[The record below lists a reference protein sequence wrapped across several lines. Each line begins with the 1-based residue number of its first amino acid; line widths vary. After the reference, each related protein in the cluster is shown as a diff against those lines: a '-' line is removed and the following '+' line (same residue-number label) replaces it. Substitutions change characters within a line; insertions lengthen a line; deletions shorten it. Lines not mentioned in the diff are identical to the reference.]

1 LGQEFLGVLIVVNRP
16 TPFSSADVELLSLF
30 ATQAAI
36 AIRNANL
43 IDSLRD
49 NERSY
54 KTLFAIE
61 RRQAQERFLLER
73 VGTALARELDLS
85 TTLRTIVEAIA
96 ETFGY
101 TQVSIYLRQGD
112 VLKLQHQVGYDRVI
126 AEIPVT
132 QGVSGRVVRTGQPIL
147 IKDVSTD
154 PDFLG
159 AIEGLVSEICVP
171 LFDQDKVVGFF
182 NIEGTHEVTLD
193 EADLRLMIALSEH
206 ISLAINRAR
215 LYTEAKENEER
226 FRQLAENIEDVFWMT
241 NLDGAETIYVS
252 PAFEEL
258 WGFSRQRM
266 FEQPTAWMENLH
278 PKDLERVIASF
289 KERDL
294 TQPDL
299 KEYRLVRPD
308 GSIRWVRDRAFPVR
322 NESGQIYRRAGIIED
337 ITARK
342 QAEQQLAESEKR
354 YRIISDLTSDYA
366 YAFHGGLNGCFELAW
381 ASDAFTRITGFT
393 AAEVATYEDWL
404 NLIHPDDAPSI
415 YHRRELVLLDGQ
427 LEVSEFRI
435 VTKEGETRWLRDHIR
450 PIWDEAQER
459 VISLY
464 GAAQDITERKQA
476 EKALQESE
484 QRYRELAEQNARLLD
499 QARQDAETKA
509 MLLQEVNHRVKNNL
523 ATIIGLLYAE
533 RRHSGIEDQAIFQ
546 EIMQDLINRVQ
557 GLATVHSLLSAAE
570 WAPLSL
576 SELAHQI
583 IASVL
588 QILPADKHIAI
599 QVTPSP
605 VRVTPQQANNLA
617 LVINELTT
625 NTVKYAL
632 SEKQTVSIAIRIA
645 REGSL
650 ILFEFRNSGPDYPPQ
665 VLSLERHNVG
675 IYLMQTIVRKGL
687 RGDLTLRNDG
697 GAVALIR
704 FPALIEESVGSL
716 SSHER

>member
-1 LGQEFLGVLIVVNRP
+1 MKDEAKTKTQLMAELITLRRRVAELEIVEARCQQVEAESQQRMAQLEALRQVELELTAEHDLDTMLNSIVLRAIELLGATGGSIDLYRPELNALELIMVVGEPAKPIGALLRQGEGLSGKVWQTRQPLVVDNYQTWPGRAAIYENDPFTTVMGVPIQLGQEFLGVLIVVNRP

-342 QAEQQLAESEKR
+342 QAEQQLAES
-354 YRIISDLTSDYA
+354 
-366 YAFHGGLNGCFELAW
+366 
-381 ASDAFTRITGFT
+381 
-393 AAEVATYEDWL
+393 
-404 NLIHPDDAPSI
+404 
-415 YHRRELVLLDGQ
+415 
-427 LEVSEFRI
+427 
-435 VTKEGETRWLRDHIR
+435 
-450 PIWDEAQER
+450 
-459 VISLY
+459 
-464 GAAQDITERKQA
+464 
-476 EKALQESE
+476 
-484 QRYRELAEQNARLLD
+484 
-499 QARQDAETKA
+499 
-509 MLLQEVNHRVKNNL
+509 
-523 ATIIGLLYAE
+523 
-533 RRHSGIEDQAIFQ
+533 
-546 EIMQDLINRVQ
+546 
-557 GLATVHSLLSAAE
+557 
-570 WAPLSL
+570 
-576 SELAHQI
+576 
-583 IASVL
+583 
-588 QILPADKHIAI
+588 
-599 QVTPSP
+599 
-605 VRVTPQQANNLA
+605 
-617 LVINELTT
+617 
-625 NTVKYAL
+625 
-632 SEKQTVSIAIRIA
+632 
-645 REGSL
+645 
-650 ILFEFRNSGPDYPPQ
+650 
-665 VLSLERHNVG
+665 
-675 IYLMQTIVRKGL
+675 
-687 RGDLTLRNDG
+687 
-697 GAVALIR
+697 
-704 FPALIEESVGSL
+704 
-716 SSHER
+716 